1 MLGHSVFA
9 AAHKYETVCLVLLC
23 NGLLTFFLL
32 DNSLEK
38 SAVLLNLRNRAS
50 SKWSSY
56 DRFNKSTNIGHT
68 HN

>member
-9 AAHKYETVCLVLLC
+9 AAHNYETVCLVLLC
-23 NGLLTFFLL
+23 NGLLTL
-32 DNSLEK
+32 
-38 SAVLLNLRNRAS
+38 VLLNLRSRTS
-50 SKWSSY
+50 SKLSSY